1 MMRWLLCLAL
11 AMSFGCGPQNVTPL
25 DPRDPSLPD
34 QTRQWVAD
42 VADGVIAA
50 RTRRDAAQRALTE
63 ALADRAR
70 LTEGMRFTPSG
81 GNDPT
86 GALRLMMEAR
96 VELAQ
101 LRLEHADARVA
112 LARQSER
119 LTNAEQSI
127 RHGRGRYDIAPI
139 ETAHEAE
146 LQRVQR
152 LAAELRDV
160 QSRAHERIQEWWSAY
175 HEYVRAGGETLPY
188 WTSLSDSAAVGST
201 TVDDVDSDEPVQ
213 ATDDELPPMF
223 QSDGE

>member
-1 MMRWLLCLAL
+1 MMRWLSSLAVVL
-11 AMSFGCGPQNVTPL
+11 SLGCGPQNVTPL

-50 RTRRDAAQRALTE
+50 RTRRDAAERALTD
-63 ALADRAR
+63 AVADRAR
-70 LTEGMRFTPSG
+70 LTEGMRFTASG

-96 VELAQ
+96 VTLAE
-101 LRLEHADARVA
+101 LRLEHANARVA

-127 RHGRGRYDIAPI
+127 RHGRGRYDLTPI
-139 ETAHEAE
+139 ERAHEAE
-146 LQRVQR
+146 LQRVQS

-160 QSRAHERIQEWWSAY
+160 QSRAHERTQEWWSAY
-175 HEYVRAGGETLPY
+175 HAYVQAGGETLPY
-188 WTSLSDSAAVGST
+188 WTSLSDSAAIGST
-201 TVDDVDSDEPVQ
+201 TVDDVDSGEPVQ

-223 QSDGE
+223 QSGGE